1 VPEVPGAI
9 VEEAAPMLP
18 VATPALLP
26 GVVPP
31 NVVPALL
38 PEPKVLL
45 PVAPEPKVLLPSA
58 LLPAIPE
65 EPSVLPVFAPSV
77 PGAAGLPGNVLL
89 PVLPKVFVQGVP
101 RVEVPVVCAAA
112 KLGRVANA
120 EAATAA
126 ANCLANVCMV
136 QTPQDGLRRSGRKG
150 LVYSWMRKRAARSW
164 PTTYSFVTRERRGNT
179 GWRRLLQ

>member
-1 VPEVPGAI
+1 
-9 VEEAAPMLP
+9 MLP

-26 GVVPP
+26 EAVLP

-38 PEPKVLL
+38 PEPNVLLPSVLL
-45 PVAPEPKVLLPSA
+45 PVAPEPKVLLPSV
-58 LLPAIPE
+58 LLPPIAE

-112 KLGRVANA
+112 KLDRVANA

-126 ANCLANVCMV
+126 ANCLASVCMV
-136 QTPQDGLRRSGRKG
+136 QTPQDGLRRSGRKA
-150 LVYSWMRKRAARSW
+150 SS
-164 PTTYSFVTRERRGNT
+164 TRGCVNAPHVHGRPRIC
-179 GWRRLLQ
+179 L